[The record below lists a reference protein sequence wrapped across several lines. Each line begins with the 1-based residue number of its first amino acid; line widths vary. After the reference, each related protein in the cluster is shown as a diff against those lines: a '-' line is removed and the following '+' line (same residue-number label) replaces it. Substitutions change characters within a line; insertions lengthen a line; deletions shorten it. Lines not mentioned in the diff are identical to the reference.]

1 MENKRKITVIGA
13 ANIDIGGTPYRP
25 LIIEDSNPGT
35 IKISFGGVGRN
46 IAHDLAMLG
55 ADVCFITAVGDD
67 SLGKDLLDECK
78 KVGIDTSRV
87 ITATGSRSS
96 MYMYINDVNGDM
108 NIALSY
114 VDIVQNITPEYLDS
128 VADIINSSDAVVAD
142 CNITQESFFHLKDLC
157 KVPLYVDTVSV
168 THAEKIKNHLEG
180 IDTLKPNLLEAE
192 YLTDIKID
200 NEDDCLEA
208 AYSIIEQGV
217 NRVFITMGNKGIVAV
232 DKKHAI
238 IAEKY
243 PVTVKCTTGAGDAAM
258 AALLWS
264 SLNNDNDLIHASKS
278 ANSAASLTIASDFT
292 NAPELSED
300 TICKMIKDDLIKI
313 RHFYKNEGYL
323 SLINKSEDI

>member
-128 VADIINSSDAVVAD
+128 VIDIINTSDAVVAD
-142 CNITQESFFHLKDLC
+142 CNITQEAFLHLKELC

>member
-46 IAHDLAMLG
+46 IAHDLALLG
-55 ADVCFITAVGDD
+55 ADVFFITAVGDD

-114 VDIVQNITPEYLDS
+114 VDIVQNITPDYLNS

>member
-55 ADVCFITAVGDD
+55 ADVCLITAVGDD

-114 VDIVQNITPEYLDS
+114 VDIVQNITPDYLDS

>member
-1 MENKRKITVIGA
+1 MENRRKITVIGA

-46 IAHDLAMLG
+46 IAHDLALLG
-55 ADVCFITAVGDD
+55 ADVFFITAVGDD
-67 SLGKDLLDECK
+67 SLGKDLLNECR
-78 KVGIDTSRV
+78 KVGIDTSHV
-87 ITATGSRSS
+87 ITASGSRSS

-114 VDIVQNITPEYLDS
+114 VDIVQKITPEYLDS
-128 VADIINSSDAVVAD
+128 VMDIINSSYAVVTD
-142 CNITQESFFHLKDLC
+142 CNITQESFFHLKEFC

-168 THAEKIKNHLEG
+168 THAEKIKNHLDG
-180 IDTLKPNLLEAE
+180 IDTIKPNLLEAE

-208 AYSIIEQGV
+208 ALSIIEQGV
-217 NRVFITMGNKGIVAV
+217 NRVFITMGNKGIVAA
-232 DKKHAI
+232 DKNHAI

-258 AALLWS
+258 AAIVWS

-278 ANSAASLTIASDFT
+278 ANSAASLTIASELT
-292 NAPELSED
+292 NAPDLNED
-300 TICKMIKDDLIKI
+300 NIYRMINENLIKI
-313 RHFYKNEGYL
+313 RHFIRKTDHL
-323 SLINKSEDI
+323 SFLNSIE

>member
-114 VDIVQNITPEYLDS
+114 VDIVQNITPDYLNS

>member
-1 MENKRKITVIGA
+1 MENKHKITVIGA

-25 LIIEDSNPGT
+25 LIIEDSNPGI

-46 IAHDLAMLG
+46 IAHNLAMLG
-55 ADVCFITAVGDD
+55 ADVSFITAVGEDT
-67 SLGKDLLDECK
+67 LGKDLLNECK
-78 KVGIDTSRV
+78 KVRIDTSNV
-87 ITATGSRSS
+87 IIKKGSRSS

-114 VDIVQNITPEYLDS
+114 VDIVQSITPDYLDS
-128 VADIINSSDAVVAD
+128 IEDIINNSDAVVAD
-142 CNITQESFFHLKDLC
+142 CNITQEAFFHLKELC

-180 IDTLKPNLLEAE
+180 IDTIKPNLLEAE
-192 YLTDIKID
+192 YLTDIKIE
-200 NEDDCLEA
+200 NEEDCLEA
-208 AYSIIEQGV
+208 AISIIEQGV
-217 NRVFITMGNKGIVAV
+217 KRVFITMGNKGIVAA
-232 DKKHAI
+232 DKDHAI

-243 PVTVKCTTGAGDAAM
+243 PVDVKCTTGAGDAAM
-258 AALLWS
+258 AAILWS

-292 NAPELSED
+292 NAPELNED
-300 TICKMIKDDLIKI
+300 TIYKMIEDNLIKI
-313 RHFYKNEGYL
+313 RHFYRNSGYL

>member
-114 VDIVQNITPEYLDS
+114 VDIVQNITPDYLDS
-128 VADIINSSDAVVAD
+128 VADIINSS
-142 CNITQESFFHLKDLC
+142 EDLC